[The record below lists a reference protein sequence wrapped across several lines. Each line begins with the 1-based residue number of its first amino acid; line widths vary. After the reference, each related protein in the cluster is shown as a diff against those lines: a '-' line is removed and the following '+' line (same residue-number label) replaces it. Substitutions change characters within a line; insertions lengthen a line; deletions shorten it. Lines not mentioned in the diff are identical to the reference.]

1 MNMQLTQVLF
11 GALVLS
17 LVHVPM
23 PNHWVPVVMVSKIE
37 NWTRGETLGKFK
49 SPCVAID
56 WV

>member
-1 MNMQLTQVLF
+1 MNMQLMQVLF

-17 LVHVPM
+17 LYRM

-37 NWTRGETLGKFK
+37 NWTHGETLGKFK

-56 WV
+56 WI